1 MNIFGEKRLSVD
13 ERFFYGANWL
23 IDPMAEMFLGS
34 VSEV

>member
-23 IDPMAEMFLGS
+23 IGKMTLILGLVGEM
-34 VSEV
+34 